1 VGGFLGDMAEGA
13 WGSFS
18 GFVGTLWDIIPIQ
31 AIWDPNTGTFRP
43 GEAETGLRVEEQR
56 GITLERAPLQQ
67 GPDWIGS
74 DGKTYDAVGNFPAK
88 YFDQQWKQLQR
99 RIDQHLN
106 KADYV
111 PVDVSQFTP
120 AQVARVRDFVEPL
133 GQRVFIVGG

>member
-1 VGGFLGDMAEGA
+1 MTEP
-13 WGSFS
+13 W
-18 GFVGTLWDIIPIQ
+18 
-31 AIWDPNTGTFRP
+31 
-43 GEAETGLRVEEQR
+43 
-56 GITLERAPLQQ
+56 
-67 GPDWIGS
+67 DWIGS

-88 YFDQQWKQLQR
+88 YFDQQWEQLQR

-120 AQVARVRDFVEPL
+120 AQVARVREFVEPL